1 MEHKM
6 SQDNLYEQDYLGWLE
21 PQKQVLTSGNWEK
34 LDTTH
39 LFEELE
45 GMSRS
50 EHKQLQNRLI
60 VLLLHLFKWKFQPYL
75 QSNSW
80 CLTIL
85 EQRAQI
91 EDLLEDSPSL
101 KDTLSQKVS
110 TAYQR
115 AWIKAELETGLVKSN
130 FPQLCPFSEDNTL
143 GPNFWPMPAHDGSD
157 TLVKVK
163 N

>member
-6 SQDNLYEQDYLGWLE
+6 SHENLYEQDYLGLLE
-21 PQKQVLTSGNWEK
+21 QQKQVHTSGNWEK
-34 LDTTH
+34 LDIAH
-39 LFEELE
+39 LFEGLA

-50 EHKQLQNRLI
+50 EHRQLQNRLI
-60 VLLLHLFKWKFQPYL
+60 VLLLHLLKWQFQPTL
-75 QSNSW
+75 QNKIW

-91 EDLLEDSPSL
+91 EDLLEDSPSR
-101 KDTLSQKVS
+101 KDTFSQKVS

-115 AWIKAELETGLVKSN
+115 ALIKAELETGLVKTN
-130 FPQLCPFSEDNTL
+130 FAQLFPFSEDNIL
-143 GPNFWPMPAHDGSD
+143 DPNFWPMPAHDKSD

>member
-1 MEHKM
+1 M
-6 SQDNLYEQDYLGWLE
+6 
-21 PQKQVLTSGNWEK
+21 LTSGNWEK
-34 LDTTH
+34 LVSEH

-50 EHKQLQNRLI
+50 EYRQLQNRLI
-60 VLLLHLFKWKFQPYL
+60 VLLLHLLKWQFQPTL

-80 CLTIL
+80 RLTIV

-101 KDTLSQKVS
+101 KDTFSQKAS

-115 AWIKAELETGLVKSN
+115 ALVKAELETSLAKTN
-130 FPQLCPFSEDNTL
+130 FPQHCPFSDNEIL
-143 GPNFWPMPAHDGSD
+143 DPNFWPMPAHG
-157 TLVKVK
+157 
-163 N
+163 